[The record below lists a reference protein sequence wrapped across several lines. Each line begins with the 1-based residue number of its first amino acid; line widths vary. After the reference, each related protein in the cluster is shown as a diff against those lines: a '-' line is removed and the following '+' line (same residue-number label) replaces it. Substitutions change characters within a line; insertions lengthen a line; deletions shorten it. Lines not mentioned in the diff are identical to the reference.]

1 MSITMIIIFFILGTF
16 FGSFYT
22 VVATHLVKDEPFLTN
37 RSKCDNCSHPLS
49 ILDMIPILS
58 YVFLRGKCRYC
69 HTKIDPLSTYM
80 ELFSGILFATAYYV
94 FGPTYELFIA
104 LGIISLLLIVI
115 ITDVSSLIIPDELLI
130 FMSLYFIVFD
140 LINLGILP
148 TIKAIIDG
156 VFLFLVMYFI
166 MLIGNFVF
174 KKESLGG
181 GDIKMMF
188 IFGHILGPLAGIAS
202 IFLGSIIALP
212 ISIMFLVKEKEHI
225 IPFGPFLLIALTLLY
240 FTGITS
246 EVILNFLRY

>member
-1 MSITMIIIFFILGTF
+1 MSITMLCIFFILGTC

-22 VVATHLVKDEPFLTN
+22 VVATHLVKDEPFLTT

-49 ILDMIPILS
+49 LLDMIPILS
-58 YVFLRGKCRYC
+58 YIFLRGKCRYC

-80 ELFSGILFATAYYV
+80 EIFSGILFTTAYYV
-94 FGPTYELFIA
+94 FGPTYELFMA

-130 FMSLYFIVFD
+130 FMSLYFTIFD
-140 LINLGILP
+140 LLNIGIFGTL
-148 TIKAIIDG
+148 KAIGDG
-156 VFLFLVMYFI
+156 IILFLIMYFI
-166 MLIGNFVF
+166 MLIGNFIF

-188 IFGHILGPLAGIAS
+188 IFGHILGILAGIFS

-212 ISIMFLVKEKEHI
+212 ISIMFLVKEKEHV
-225 IPFGPFLLIALTLLY
+225 IPFGPFLLIALTLMY
-240 FTGITS
+240 FTGINS
-246 EVILNFLRY
+246 ETILNFLRW